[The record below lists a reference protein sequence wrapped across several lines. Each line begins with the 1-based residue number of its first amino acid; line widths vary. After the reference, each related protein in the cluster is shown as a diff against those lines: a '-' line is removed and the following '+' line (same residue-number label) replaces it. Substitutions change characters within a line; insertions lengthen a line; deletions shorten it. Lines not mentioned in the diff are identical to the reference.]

1 MRSSPVPEHREHSS
15 TVPNHIPT
23 SHATWSWSMGMKPQW
38 HVTNLYPVVHGQG
51 HPILCAR
58 KSHSLS
64 FVIIPNPVKSYNNCL
79 IINHSCVQLL
89 IIVYVYSHCNTK
101 IPA

>member
-15 TVPNHIPT
+15 TVPNHIPM
-23 SHATWSWSMGMKPQW
+23 SHATWIWSMGMKPQW
-38 HVTNLYPVVHGQG
+38 HVTNLYPVVHGPG

-64 FVIIPNPVKSYNNCL
+64 LVIIPNSSNCL
-79 IINHSCVQLL
+79 IINHSCVQL
-89 IIVYVYSHCNTK
+89 
-101 IPA
+101 